1 MTAEGNVMANALQF
15 EQSPY
20 LLQHAENPVDWQPWG
35 AAAFEEA
42 KRRDLPVFLSIGYST
57 CHWCHVMAHESF
69 ESEEVAAVLN
79 LFFIPI
85 KVDREERPDVDAVYM
100 VSCIAVNG
108 SGGWPLTVLLTPE
121 QKPFWAGTY
130 LPKRQLLALL
140 ETLWPT
146 AELVCTAEKLP
157 AELLTF
163 LREKPRTGLSVL
175 MKTAENQTRLAAL
188 APFTAA
194 YPIPSDGARYYLC
207 RGKACLN
214 PVKTIEELKK
224 LLS

>member
-1 MTAEGNVMANALQF
+1 MLYDNALLALVYTEAYQETQRAYCREVICRTLDYVLTELTDPLGGF
-15 EQSPY
+15 YCGQDADSDGVEGKYYVFTPEELRGILGQ
-20 LLQHAENPVDWQPWG
+20 G
-35 AAAFEEA
+35 AA
-42 KRRDLPVFLSIGYST
+42 DLQLAYLAGAMQDYPMR
-57 CHWCHVMAHESF
+57 HSF
-69 ESEEVAAVLN
+69 
-79 LFFIPI
+79 
-85 KVDREERPDVDAVYM
+85 
-100 VSCIAVNG
+100 
-108 SGGWPLTVLLTPE
+108 TLLT
-121 QKPFWAGTY
+121 
-130 LPKRQLLALL
+130 LL

-207 RGKACLN
+207 WGKACLN